1 MRKNALLF
9 LLVVT
14 FLGFYSCH
22 DTHSEAYRNMEK
34 NVQEIEQ
41 KILDTDDCDEL
52 QLFSFSILGLK
63 SDMENLQQDES
74 VSEAEWAK
82 LSEMVTDVEASL
94 NGKVA
99 ALGCTQSTDDESEIN
114 TSGEEEY
121 VDFNIL

>member
-1 MRKNALLF
+1 
-9 LLVVT
+9 
-14 FLGFYSCH
+14 
-22 DTHSEAYRNMEK
+22 MEK
-34 NVQEIEQ
+34 NVQEIGQ

-63 SDMENLQQDES
+63 TDLENLQQDES
-74 VSEAEWAK
+74 VSEVEWTT